1 MSAQMKRIVTPK
13 RLPPGRH
20 SSSVMDHTTPK
31 RTAAK
36 RTDEDKKN
44 PFTYGYHR
52 MATTRAENIPPPTFG
67 DEGSQKAS
75 RRARTESA
83 KQGAAHHRRVG
94 VGASIHHWVSGD
106 KIGGL
111 LCDIGTGATPH
122 DNLDLIHVQVLEI
135 STQDRVSAVCIIKI
149 KPRTDTSQHTTMMQI
164 LRNRDIYVGPGSKM
178 GHIITFPAS
187 WVNEN

>member
-1 MSAQMKRIVTPK
+1 MRDTNLPPMSEQMKRIVTPK

-36 RTDEDKKN
+36 RTDGDNNKKKQ
-44 PFTYGYHR
+44 PRHR
-52 MATTRAENIPPPTFG
+52 WLPSHLTNIPPPTFG

-111 LCDIGTGATPH
+111 LCDVGTGATPH

-135 STQDRVSAVCIIKI
+135 SRQHAGANNDANTQKQRYLCGPRV
-149 KPRTDTSQHTTMMQI
+149 
-164 LRNRDIYVGPGSKM
+164 RNGPLYHLTCSLGK
-178 GHIITFPAS
+178 
-187 WVNEN
+187 